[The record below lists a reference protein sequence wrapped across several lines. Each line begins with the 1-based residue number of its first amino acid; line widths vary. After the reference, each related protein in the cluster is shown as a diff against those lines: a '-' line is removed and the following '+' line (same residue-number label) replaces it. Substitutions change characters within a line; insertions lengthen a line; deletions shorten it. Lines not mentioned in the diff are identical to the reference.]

1 MKLILIINLFFLLAA
16 CKSAHLVSKRS
27 DHGCG
32 DVIPPAPEIK
42 IPILMD
48 SE

>member
-1 MKLILIINLFFLLAA
+1 MKLTLIINLFFLLAA
-16 CKSAHLVSKRS
+16 CKSAHLVSKCG

-42 IPILMD
+42 IPISID